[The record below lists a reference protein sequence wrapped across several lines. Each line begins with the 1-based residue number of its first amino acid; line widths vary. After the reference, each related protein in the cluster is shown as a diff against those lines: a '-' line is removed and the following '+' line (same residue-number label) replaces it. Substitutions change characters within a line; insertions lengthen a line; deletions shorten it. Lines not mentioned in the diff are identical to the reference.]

1 MAGDLIM
8 DFTLVSPEPEKGE
21 VSQSPPKGTLDLRC
35 CDCMELMKE
44 FPDGHFDLAI
54 VDPPYGIG
62 WDRENKGM
70 AETSSKKWKQPTV
83 ANRYAQKDWDKNP
96 PTIEYFNELMRV
108 SRKQIIW
115 GGNYFFLPPS
125 GGWVVWVKGT
135 AEGMSLSDAELAW
148 TNAANNVKL
157 VERLWAGF
165 RKCEEGQRIHP
176 TQKPMALYQ
185 WLLETYAEP
194 GQRILDTHLGSGSHA
209 IACHYFGA
217 HLTASEIDPDYFREA
232 SARIKRE
239 TAQQTLF

>member
-1 MAGDLIM
+1 MNE
-8 DFTLVSPEPEKGE
+8 TELVLTSPEPEKVE
-21 VSQSPPKGTLDLRC
+21 VSQSTPKGTLDLRC

-62 WDRENKGM
+62 ASEMRMGKG
-70 AETSSKKWKQPTV
+70 KNQQWKQG
-83 ANRYAQKDWDKNP
+83 KGWDDNVP
-96 PTIEYFNELMRV
+96 NSAYFAELWRI
-108 SRKQIIW
+108 SKKQIIW
-115 GGNYFFLPPS
+115 GGNYFLLPCT
-125 GGWVVWVKGT
+125 GGWLFWDKARDKDVSFADG
-135 AEGMSLSDAELAW
+135 ELAW
-148 TNAANNVKL
+148 TSFLTTLKKVT
-157 VERLWAGF
+157 VRYDGF
-165 RKCEEGQRIHP
+165 IGSDIERIHP
-176 TQKPMALYQ
+176 TQKPVALYRS
-185 WLLETYAEP
+185 LLEAHAEP